1 MSEKTR
7 KFVAV
12 LGEDP
17 ETLERFKQ
25 DPKAVMDEYGV
36 PEEHQKHFLSGDK
49 DALRREAGVDDA
61 AVQLLIV

>member
-1 MSEKTR
+1 MSENTR
-7 KFVAV
+7 KLVAV

-49 DALRREAGVDDA
+49 DALRREAGVDDNA
-61 AVQLLIV
+61 LQLLIV

>member
-7 KFVAV
+7 KLVAV

-25 DPKAVMDEYGV
+25 NPKAVMDEYGV
-36 PEEHQKHFLSGDK
+36 PEDHQKHFLSGDK
-49 DALRREAGVDDA
+49 DALRRDAGVDDSA
-61 AVQLLIV
+61 LQLLIV